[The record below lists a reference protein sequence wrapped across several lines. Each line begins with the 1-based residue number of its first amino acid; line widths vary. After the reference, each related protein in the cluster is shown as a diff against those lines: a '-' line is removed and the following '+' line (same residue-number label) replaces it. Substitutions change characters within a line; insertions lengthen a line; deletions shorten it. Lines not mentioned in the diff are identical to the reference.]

1 MAYADPMSRVPF
13 FMFQDREHGADAEA
27 SKEAGY
33 EVPKMVTFILITP
46 HGHKGDP
53 LEFFADE
60 FIERKGK
67 EAREGRYDHTWVAE
81 FKAGLSAYRDGKEIP
96 RHGTPLILWERILKT
111 RRIPLAQRYPT
122 VEDLAAVPDSSLGEI
137 GLDGRVLRDMAKAD
151 IQAKKDLSPVVKELA
166 DANETIR
173 RQQDQLDKLTKRL
186 DAMDAADDKRAVVVR
201 RKIKKPH
208 NQGIPICP

>member
-27 SKEAGY
+27 SKEKGY

-60 FIERKGK
+60 FITRKDGDARKGL
-67 EAREGRYDHTWVAE
+67 YDPAWVAE
-81 FKAGLSAYRDGKEIP
+81 FKAGLAAWREGKVLP
-96 RHGTPLILWERILKT
+96 RNGTPLLTWERILKS
-111 RRIPLAQRYPT
+111 RREQLAPRFPT
-122 VEDLAAVPDSSLGEI
+122 VEDLAAVPDSSLGDI
-137 GLDGRVLRDMAKAD
+137 GMDGRVLRDMARGDIKA
-151 IQAKKDLSPVVKELA
+151 KTDLSPVVKELA

-173 RQQDQLDKLTKRL
+173 RQAEQLSTLTSRL
-186 DAMDAADDKRAVVVR
+186 DALEALEDTPRRGRPRKETEAA
-201 RKIKKPH
+201 
-208 NQGIPICP
+208 

>member
-27 SKEAGY
+27 SKEKGY

-60 FIERKGK
+60 FITRKDGDARKGL
-67 EAREGRYDHTWVAE
+67 YDPAWVAE
-81 FKAGLSAYRDGKEIP
+81 FKAGLAAWREGKVLP
-96 RHGTPLILWERILKT
+96 RNGTPLLTWERILKS
-111 RRIPLAQRYPT
+111 RRDQLAPRFPT
-122 VEDLAAVPDSSLGEI
+122 VEDLAAVPDSSLGDI
-137 GLDGRVLRDMAKAD
+137 GMDGRVLRDMARGDIKA
-151 IQAKKDLSPVVKELA
+151 KTDLSPVVKELA

-173 RQQDQLDKLTKRL
+173 RQADQLAALTRRL
-186 DAMDAADDKRAVVVR
+186 DALEASDDAPR
-201 RKIKKPH
+201 RGRPRKETEAA
-208 NQGIPICP
+208 